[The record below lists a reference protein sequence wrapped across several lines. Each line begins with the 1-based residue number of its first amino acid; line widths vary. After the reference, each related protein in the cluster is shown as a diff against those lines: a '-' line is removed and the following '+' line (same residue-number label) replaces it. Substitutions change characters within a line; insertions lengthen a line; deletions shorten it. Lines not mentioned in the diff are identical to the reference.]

1 MTEQS
6 RQEETGNE
14 PSKVTPSTSRVR
26 LWWLIVPLAA
36 LLAVGVYLY
45 QGAKAARSAKQAA
58 AKAASQATPVTA
70 QAAGKA
76 DVGVYITGLGNVT
89 PLNTV
94 TVKSRVDGQLMEV
107 RFREGQI
114 VSRGDLL
121 ALIDPRPFQV
131 LLTQAEGQ
139 MAHDQELLRNAR
151 LDLQRYKVLWEQD
164 SIPKQQLDTQDALV
178 RQYEGT
184 VKVDKGQIDSAKLQ
198 LVYSRI
204 TAPTSGR
211 VGLRQVDA
219 GNIIH
224 ATDTNGLVVITQI
237 QPITVIFPVPEDS
250 LPQVLAKFRSGATLS
265 VDAFDREQ
273 KQKLATGTLLTID
286 NQIDP
291 TNGTVKFKAVF
302 PNKDNALFP
311 NQFVN
316 ARLLEE
322 TIHDSVVVP
331 ASAIQRGSQ
340 GTFVYLVKTD
350 KTVAIRPVVIGV
362 TQGDDIAIN
371 SGLATGEVVVVDG
384 AERLR
389 DGSKVEVKEAGPKR
403 GQGGPKAPAAPGGP
417 KSPGEQKGQG
427 RQKAQKSSPL

>member
-1 MTEQS
+1 
-6 RQEETGNE
+6 
-14 PSKVTPSTSRVR
+14 
-26 LWWLIVPLAA
+26 
-36 LLAVGVYLY
+36 
-45 QGAKAARSAKQAA
+45 
-58 AKAASQATPVTA
+58 
-70 QAAGKA
+70 
-76 DVGVYITGLGNVT
+76 
-89 PLNTV
+89 
-94 TVKSRVDGQLMEV
+94 
-107 RFREGQI
+107 
-114 VSRGDLL
+114 
-121 ALIDPRPFQV
+121 
-131 LLTQAEGQ
+131 
-139 MAHDQELLRNAR
+139 
-151 LDLQRYKVLWEQD
+151 
-164 SIPKQQLDTQDALV
+164 
-178 RQYEGT
+178 
-184 VKVDKGQIDSAKLQ
+184 
-198 LVYSRI
+198 
-204 TAPTSGR
+204 
-211 VGLRQVDA
+211 
-219 GNIIH
+219 
-224 ATDTNGLVVITQI
+224 
-237 QPITVIFPVPEDS
+237 
-250 LPQVLAKFRSGATLS
+250 